1 MKTINSTQEFDQLM
15 IKGSLVIVDFFA
27 EWCGPCQT
35 LLPVLEDVA
44 KENED
49 RVDIVKINVDSQ
61 PELAMRYGVRNIPT
75 LLFFQNQKL
84 LDRAVGVQTKDYLE
98 KKITE
103 LKLQA
108 Y

>member
-44 KENED
+44 KENEE

-84 LDRAVGVQTKDYLE
+84 LDRAVGAQSKDYIE

>member
-1 MKTINSTQEFDQLM
+1 MKTINSTQEFDQL
-15 IKGSLVIVDFFA
+15 IEKGNLIIADFYA

-44 KENED
+44 KENEE
-49 RVDIVKINVDSQ
+49 RAEIVKINVDSQ

-75 LLFFQNQKL
+75 LLFFQNQKV
-84 LDRAVGVQTKDYLE
+84 LDKTVGVQTKDYLK

-103 LKLQA
+103 LKSHA